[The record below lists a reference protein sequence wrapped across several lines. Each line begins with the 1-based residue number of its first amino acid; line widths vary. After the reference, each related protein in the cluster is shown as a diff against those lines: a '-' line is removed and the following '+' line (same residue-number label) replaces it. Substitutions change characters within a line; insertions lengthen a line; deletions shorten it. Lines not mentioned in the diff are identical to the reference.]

1 MFKKIITIVLPIIA
15 VTAAIFVF
23 GLKVYQDSFDKFQY
37 DKFTFEKFTYQKL
50 ITFMLSKYLQN
61 F

>member
-1 MFKKIITIVLPIIA
+1 MYAINQKKVQREIINNMFKKIITIVLPIIA

-37 DKFTFEKFTYQKL
+37 DGVHYGL
-50 ITFMLSKYLQN
+50 L
-61 F
+61 